1 MDERDDVELKRKT
14 GYAGLRPNT
23 EARACFFSK
32 VTYIFM
38 IPLFW
43 LGFRRKL
50 QITDLSE
57 PLDAHMSKVAVERM
71 ERAWIQERRRAAQKG
86 ERASLFGA
94 IVREYWWN
102 VMKFGVFLF
111 LEEFVKLLQ
120 PYFMGHLIRYFEAN
134 TNLSENDA
142 YFAAGGVAFTCIF
155 YVVVHHPYFFGL
167 QKIGLELKVGASGLL
182 MKKGVSLSSSALHR
196 VSVGRL
202 INLITTDVNKFDSGF
217 LFFHFCWVS
226 PLLLIGYGY
235 MLWSE
240 LGASCLA
247 GFGALLLL
255 CPFQIYLSRRM
266 GACRR
271 EIATRTDK
279 RISVM
284 NEILN
289 GIRVLKMYAWEEAF
303 SEIMSDVRRDE
314 IKKVRLNAIYQSMVM
329 GLFWV
334 SGKLMILFAIVCFLL
349 VGNGIT
355 AERVFVATALYN
367 ACRLPV
373 TLFFPFSLQFL
384 FELRVSIKR
393 IQEFLE
399 LEDYESV
406 HSSLED
412 SEQPSTSGSSKRLT
426 LDRYTAL
433 WCEKDE
439 EAEVSDTKH
448 ACVDV
453 SLDVVPNN
461 LIAIIGTVGSGK
473 SSLLSAILG
482 EARRVSGHLKLSGS
496 VAYVPQDPWI
506 FSGTVRDNILFGMT
520 YEEKR
525 YKDTVAVCE
534 LNADFEQ
541 FDRGDASLVGDRGTA
556 LSGGQKARICLA
568 RAVYRNA
575 DVYLLDD
582 PLSAVDTSVGRKL
595 FENCIYKHLREKIVL
610 LVTHQVQ
617 YLDKAD
623 KILILDGSNIIASG
637 TMAEL
642 RLSHSDVF
650 KHLDE
655 HKNEDAESEERKH
668 SVSIHGRRSH
678 GASRSM
684 SAEPQDDESQSLL
697 SGKRH
702 SSSKKSL
709 VLSIQ
714 EEIAAEA
721 LRVKSED
728 EDSAVGAVSWSVY
741 WTYIKSMCTNPF
753 FMPPLILFFLGV
765 QVFSNFIDWWINKW
779 TTAAESYTASNG
791 TSTAPLTIMDGLY
804 TYDITIKEYR
814 MVFIVSCVLLTL
826 MSVSRCIWFRVA
838 QTVASCV
845 LHDKMFKAVV
855 HAKMFFFDSN
865 PIGRILNRFSKD
877 VGTLDDQLSFVFFD
891 FFMGLINI
899 IGMFVVIIMVNFYV
913 IVAAIPIILIFMFLR
928 TVYLSTSR
936 EVKRIESTSRSPLY
950 SHISAVMHGL
960 VTVRAFNN
968 QEKVLEDYHRHQNI
982 NVAAFYAT
990 LTTSRWFAAGIDWLA
1005 AAFVTCV
1012 AFFLIAFSNGTLK
1025 GGEVGLTMVYA
1036 VQLTGFFSWI
1046 MRQSAELQN
1055 GMVSVERIVEYSE
1068 LESEPRNQ
1076 PKPNLGWPSEGR
1088 ISMKSVSLKYEGTT
1102 ELVLDNIDLEIKARE
1117 KIGIVGRTGAGKSSL
1132 LRALFRLTEPMGSIS
1147 VDGIDISEIDLL
1159 VLRKKISIIPQ
1170 DPVLFIGTL
1179 RRNLDPFD
1187 EFDDDQLWDALEQVE
1202 MKATVA
1208 ELSRSLET
1216 HMQEGGVNF
1225 SVGQRQLICLAR
1237 ALLRSSKILV
1247 IDEATANVDLQT
1259 DALIQDTIRKRFAS
1273 STVLTIA
1280 HRLKTIMDSDRVMVL
1295 EHGKLVE
1302 CDHPHVLLKN
1312 SESYFSSLVAET
1324 GPAASQLKEIARVA
1338 YAATS
1343 TSSD

>member
-1 MDERDDVELKRKT
+1 MDDNEDSEPKKNGSL
-14 GYAGLRPNT
+14 GLQPNT
-23 EARACFFSK
+23 EARANFFTR

-50 QITDLSE
+50 EITDLSE
-57 PLDAHMSKVAVERM
+57 PLDGHMSKVAVERL
-71 ERAWIQERRRAAQKG
+71 ERAWDEERRRASQKG
-86 ERASLFGA
+86 QRASLFWA

-102 VMKFGVFLF
+102 IMKYGIFLF
-111 LEEFVKLLQ
+111 LEEFVKLMQ
-120 PYFMGHLIRYFEAN
+120 PYFMGLLIRYFESN
-134 TNLSENDA
+134 SQMTRNEA
-142 YFAAGGVAFTCIF
+142 YFAAGGVTFTCFF
-155 YVVVHHPYFFGL
+155 YVIVHHPYFFGL
-167 QKIGLELKVGASGLL
+167 QKVGLELKVASSGLL

-217 LFFHFCWVS
+217 LFFHFSWVA
-226 PLLLIGYGY
+226 PLLLVGYGY

-240 LGASCLA
+240 LGPACLA
-247 GFGALLLL
+247 GFGALFLL
-255 CPFQIYLSRRM
+255 CPFQVFLSRRM

-271 EIATRTDK
+271 EIASRTDK

-289 GIRVLKMYAWEEAF
+289 GIRVLKMYAWEGAF
-303 SEIMSDVRRDE
+303 SDIMSEVRKNE
-314 IKKVRLNAIYQSMVM
+314 IRKVRLNAIYQSMVM

-334 SGKLMILFAIVCFLL
+334 SGKLMILFGVVCFLIL
-349 VGNGIT
+349 GNEIT
-355 AERVFVATALYN
+355 AERIFVATALYN

-412 SEQPSTSGSSKRLT
+412 AEEPSASGSAKRLT
-426 LDRYTAL
+426 LDHYTAL

-439 EAEVSDTKH
+439 EAEVSDTKY
-448 ACVDV
+448 ACTDV
-453 SLDVVPNN
+453 SLDVAPGN
-461 LIAIIGTVGSGK
+461 LTAIIGTVGSGK
-473 SSLLSAILG
+473 SSLLSSILG
-482 EARRVSGHLKLSGS
+482 EARRVSGHLKLTGS

-506 FSGTVRDNILFGMT
+506 FSGTVRDNILFGLP

-525 YKDTVAVCE
+525 YKQTVTVCE
-534 LNADFEQ
+534 LLADFEQ
-541 FDRGDASLVGDRGTA
+541 FDGGDASLVGDRGTA

-595 FENCIYKHLREKIVL
+595 FENCISKHLRNKIVL

-623 KILILDGSNIIASG
+623 NILILDGSKVLASG
-637 TMAEL
+637 TMAQL
-642 RLSHSDVF
+642 RVSHSDVF

-655 HKNEDAESEERKH
+655 HKNEEPESEERKH
-668 SVSIHGRRSH
+668 SMSSRSRRSH
-678 GASRSM
+678 GFSRSM
-684 SAEPQDDESQSLL
+684 STEPQDDESQSLL
-697 SGKRH
+697 SSKRH
-702 SSSKKSL
+702 STSKKSL
-709 VLSIQ
+709 VLSI
-714 EEIAAEA
+714 EEDAAADEHLA
-721 LRVKSED
+721 KQGRSED

-741 WTYIKSMCTNPF
+741 WTYIRSMCTNPF
-753 FMPPLILFFLGV
+753 FMPPLLLFFLSV

-779 TTAAESYTASNG
+779 TTAAESMKVENV
-791 TSTAPLTIMDGLY
+791 TSPEPLSILDGLY
-804 TYDITIKEYR
+804 TYDVSMPEYR
-814 MVFIVSCVLLTL
+814 TVFIVSCVLLTL
-826 MSVSRCIWFRVA
+826 MSVIRCIWFRVA

-845 LHDKMFKAVV
+845 LHDKMFKSVV
-855 HAKMFFFDSN
+855 NAKMFFFDSN

-899 IGMFVVIIMVNFYV
+899 LGMFVVIVMVNFYV
-913 IVAAIPIILIFMFLR
+913 IVAAVPIILLFLVLR
-928 TVYLSTSR
+928 TVYLATSR

-968 QEKVLEDYHRHQNI
+968 QEKVLEDYHRHQNM

-1012 AFFLIAFSNGTLK
+1012 AFCLIVFNNGNLK

-1055 GMVSVERIVEYSE
+1055 GMVSVERIVQYSE

-1076 PKPNLGWPSEGR
+1076 PKPTAGWPTGGQ
-1088 ISMKSVSLKYEGTT
+1088 ISMKSVSMKYDGTT
-1102 ELVLDNIDLEIKARE
+1102 EMVLNNIDLEIKAKE

-1132 LRALFRLTEPMGSIS
+1132 LRALFRLTEPTGTITI
-1147 VDGIDISEIDLL
+1147 DGIDISEIDL
-1159 VLRKKISIIPQ
+1159 VALRKKISIIPQ

-1187 EFDDDQLWDALEQVE
+1187 EFPDDALWDALEQVE
-1202 MKATVA
+1202 MKATVS
-1208 ELSRSLET
+1208 ELNRSLET

-1259 DALIQDTIRKRFAS
+1259 DALIQQTIRDRFAS

-1295 EHGKLVE
+1295 EHGRLVE
-1302 CDHPHVLLKN
+1302 CDHPHILLKN
-1312 SESYFSSLVAET
+1312 PESYFSSLVAET
-1324 GPAASQLKEIARVA
+1324 GPAASQLKEIAR
-1338 YAATS
+1338 AAFAAK
-1343 TSSD
+1343 SDE